1 MKSLKQLLSKV
12 KSGKMDKKTAKDL
25 DNLVTRGDGFVVI
38 TKSNKNGYNRFHA
51 NQVDDRG
58 LDVVPHMRDFKSKKG
73 VYKPEHAMTDIN
85 WKEEM
90 KEGKFDPKNP
100 TVVVS
105 GLGSYS
111 LTGLKDSVASQL
123 SDLSK
128 KLKGGSEMDVD
139 NVYGMLVKNDTLLYK
154 VKAIKDVQDEL
165 KTSIWKRRITI
176 YKRK

>member
-1 MKSLKQLLSKV
+1 MVKLKNLLKEDLKIQS
-12 KSGKMDKKTAKDL
+12 SGKS
-25 DNLVTRGDGFVVI
+25 DGYI
-38 TKSNKNGYNRFHA
+38 Y
-51 NQVDDRG
+51 
-58 LDVVPHMRDFKSKKG
+58 
-73 VYKPEHAMTDIN
+73 N
-85 WKEEM
+85 WKKEM
-90 KEGKFDPKNP
+90 EEGKFDPKNP

-128 KLKGGSEMDVD
+128 RLKGGSEMDVN
-139 NVYGMLVKNDTLLYK
+139 NVYSLLVKNESLLYK

>member
-1 MKSLKQLLSKV
+1 MVKLKDILKEDLKIQS
-12 KSGKMDKKTAKDL
+12 SGKS
-25 DNLVTRGDGFVVI
+25 DGYI
-38 TKSNKNGYNRFHA
+38 Y
-51 NQVDDRG
+51 
-58 LDVVPHMRDFKSKKG
+58 
-73 VYKPEHAMTDIN
+73 N

-111 LTGLKDSVASQL
+111 LDILKKSVSSQL
-123 SDLSK
+123 LDLSK
-128 KLKGGSEMDVD
+128 RLKGGSEMDVD

-165 KTSIWKRRITI
+165 KTSVWKRRITI